1 MPEAGTTH
9 AVAAES
15 IAKAGQRP
23 AEPVQRPHPPSLRA
37 EVIGLQRAAG
47 NGAVSSVLQPA
58 AAGPGAAELPDRNGP
73 AGDARPRPLQVRA
86 PGPEA
91 LEGLPPVVR
100 GVLQSGGSLL
110 DPRTRGLMETRFGYD
125 FGPVR
130 VHTGAQASESARSVN
145 AAAYTVGRDI
155 VFDDGRY
162 WPRRQRRPAPA
173 GPRVG
178 PHDPTELFHERAP
191 GALAAES
198 LRERR
203 RGMRPGRPVRHAG
216 SPACADLRGSGAP
229 ISAPRRHLAE
239 RCGAP
244 VRTRHGGRAGQQAS
258 KLQGTPC

>member
-1 MPEAGTTH
+1 MSMPEAGTTH

-100 GVLQSGGSLL
+100 GVLQSGGSPL
-110 DPRTRGLMETRFGYD
+110 DPGTRGLMETRFGYD

-155 VFDDGRY
+155 VFGDGRY
-162 WPRRQRRPAPA
+162 WPGGSA
-173 GPRVG
+173 GQ
-178 PHDPTELFHERAP
+178 HLLAHELAHTIQQSSSTN
-191 GALAAES
+191 GLLALSPQSPSESAAEGCA
-198 LRERR
+198 RA
-203 RGMRPGRPVRHAG
+203 RPVRHAG
-216 SPACADLRGSGAP
+216 SPASRRMRIGAP
-229 ISAPRRHLAE
+229 MSRILR
-239 RCGAP
+239 
-244 VRTRHGGRAGQQAS
+244 
-258 KLQGTPC
+258 